1 MKQIIIRMLRHILT
15 KGQKTLLCAVV
26 VMASLTVSAQVK
38 AFEKYADMK
47 NVSYVYISKYMLGMA
62 GKAATPSV
70 PGVDMK
76 SLSSKLTGIQ
86 IINSEEKKARTKLK
100 SDVKEILARDKY
112 EVLMQIKEDD
122 SKVDIYHC
130 IGKQQSAVVML
141 TDEDDS
147 STVMVFSDHFTMDDV
162 MKMTK

>member
-1 MKQIIIRMLRHILT
+1 MKQTIIR
-15 KGQKTLLCAVV
+15 TLLCAVV
-26 VMASLTVSAQVK
+26 AMASLTVSAQVK

-62 GKAATPSV
+62 SKSAMPSV

-76 SLSSKLTGIQ
+76 SMISKLTGIQ
-86 IINSEEKKARTKLK
+86 IISSEEKAARTKLK
-100 SDVKEILARDKY
+100 NEVKGILARDKY
-112 EVLMQIKEDD
+112 EVLMQIREDD

-130 IGKQQSAVVML
+130 IGKQQSVVVML

-147 STVMVFSDHFTMDDV
+147 TTVMVFSGHFTMDDV

>member
-1 MKQIIIRMLRHILT
+1 MKQTIIR
-15 KGQKTLLCAVV
+15 TLLCAVV
-26 VMASLTVSAQVK
+26 AMASLTVSAQVK

-62 GKAATPSV
+62 SKSAMPSV

-76 SLSSKLTGIQ
+76 SMISKLTGIQ
-86 IINSEEKKARTKLK
+86 IISSEEKATRTKLK
-100 SDVKEILARDKY
+100 NEVKGILARDKY
-112 EVLMQIKEDD
+112 EVLMQIREDD

-130 IGKQQSAVVML
+130 IGKQQSVVVML

-147 STVMVFSDHFTMDDV
+147 TTVMVFSGRFTMDDV

>member
-1 MKQIIIRMLRHILT
+1 MKQTIIR
-15 KGQKTLLCAVV
+15 TLLCAVV
-26 VMASLTVSAQVK
+26 AMASLTASAQVK

-70 PGVDMK
+70 PGVDMR
-76 SLSSKLTGIQ
+76 SLARKLTGIQ
-86 IINSEEKKARTKLK
+86 IISTEEKTARAKLK
-100 SDVKEILARDKY
+100 NDVKGILARDKY
-112 EVLMQIKEDD
+112 EVLMQIRDD
-122 SKVDIYHC
+122 GSKVDIYHS
-130 IGKQQSAVVML
+130 IGKQQSVVVML

-147 STVMVFSDHFTMDDV
+147 ATVMVFSGTFTMDDV